1 MVPPAIAPS
10 LCKLPDPT
18 YPIWDADFSL
28 MLRRFGFGAKL
39 GRQLRGFCVHREGQV
54 VVAAGLEQSAR
65 SQIILRLAILAGEP
79 ASGSRGAMGE
89 AGHGR
94 IGSLLAEIVRRG
106 VAILLIEQKLAIALK
121 ITHRLYVIAD
131 RTVNGNV
138 DIDILARQ
146 CDPG

>member
-1 MVPPAIAPS
+1 
-10 LCKLPDPT
+10 
-18 YPIWDADFSL
+18 
-28 MLRRFGFGAKL
+28 
-39 GRQLRGFCVHREGQV
+39 
-54 VVAAGLEQSAR
+54 
-65 SQIILRLAILAGEP
+65 
-79 ASGSRGAMGE
+79 MGE

>member
-1 MVPPAIAPS
+1 
-10 LCKLPDPT
+10 
-18 YPIWDADFSL
+18 
-28 MLRRFGFGAKL
+28 L
-39 GRQLRGFCVHREGQV
+39 GRNCAVFVCIEKGQV

-65 SQIILRLAILAGEP
+65 SQMVLRLAILAGEP
-79 ASGSRGAMGE
+79 ASGPRGAMGE

-106 VAILLIEQKLAIALK
+106 VAISLIEQKLAIALK